1 MHADHGPWPSQIAEH
16 VASVWI
22 YTHAW
27 RAYLVFSAAE
37 HVHGSGLAGVATSS
51 LAFGYTVLRHLL
63 DVRVVAFPRVHEL
76 APALGRTSR
85 NSEVV
90 ISARNSSSSWGACC
104 GRCRAVAICRVRLTS
119 DGHAKTASKSHSCLY
134 SYATVFKWTHKS
146 TKVSNGTEACIWTL
160 LSTKL
165 TTGRVTTRMVRS
177 HARII

>member
-1 MHADHGPWPSQIAEH
+1 M
-16 VASVWI
+16 
-22 YTHAW
+22 
-27 RAYLVFSAAE
+27 FSAAE

-63 DVRVVAFPRVHEL
+63 DVRVVAFPRMHEL
-76 APALGRTSR
+76 APALGLVGTRK
-85 NSEVV
+85 
-90 ISARNSSSSWGACC
+90 SSSPRGILRRR
-104 GRCRAVAICRVRLTS
+104 GVPAVVDAVLLPCRVRLTS